1 MVKRSGSVAKSAPKS
16 PVDFAYAFRSFVGFL
31 EGTEKSAHTIKNYKS
46 DLQSFREFLEKG
58 LGSHAVALSA
68 VTRQDLEQFHEFLKL
83 QGQKTNTRRRKLL
96 TVRKLLRYL
105 TVRKKIGID
114 VGDKLPAPQKIERVP
129 HTVPRDQLVEA
140 IRQLPVDNDLRLRNQ
155 VLLWTL
161 AETGCLVSEI
171 PRIRFADWAAE
182 GTLAIS
188 GKAPRILTVSKE
200 LHAKVQLLQTTR
212 PEQPHLFLGF
222 NKFGPLGSPI
232 TPRGVELLVQVSA
245 PKLGLGEITPRTF
258 RHSAVV
264 QWFSEGV
271 TREEIQR
278 RLGLRT
284 AYAFRSYEPIFAT
297 FKSKSKTTSTS
308 ETSPT
313 ES

>member
-1 MVKRSGSVAKSAPKS
+1 MATNKSRPVQTR
-16 PVDFAYAFRSFVGFL
+16 VDFAYAFRSFVGYL
-31 EGTEKSAHTIKNYKS
+31 EGTEKAAHTIKNYKS
-46 DLQSFREFLEKG
+46 DLQSFRDFLESG
-58 LGSHAVALSA
+58 LGSETVALSDL
-68 VTRQDLEQFHEFLKL
+68 TRQDLERFHEFLKG

-105 TVRKKIGID
+105 TQRKKIGID
-114 VGDKLPAPQKIERVP
+114 VGDKLPAPQKVERVP
-129 HTVPRDQLVEA
+129 FTVPRAELIAA
-140 IRQLPVDNDLRLRNQ
+140 IRALPLDNDLRLRNQ

-171 PRIRFADWAAE
+171 PRIRFADWKPGSLE
-182 GTLAIS
+182 IS
-188 GKAPRILTVSKE
+188 GKSPRTLSVSPE
-200 LHAKVQLLQTTR
+200 LCEQVQLLR
-212 PEQPHLFLGF
+212 ASAPDRDHLFLGF
-222 NKFGPLGSPI
+222 NKFGPLAAPI
-232 TPRGVELLVQVSA
+232 TPRGVELLVEVTA

-264 QWFSEGV
+264 HWFTEGV
-271 TREEIQR
+271 SREEIQR

-284 AYAFRSYEPIFAT
+284 AYAFRVFEPI